1 MIMITRASARYVRVP
16 PRKAR
21 EVADLVRGQ
30 AVSRALAIMDYCPK
44 KAALV
49 IKKVLQSALANA
61 KAREKVDVERL
72 YVSAVAV
79 DEGPVL
85 KRFIPRAM
93 GRATPIRKRM
103 SHITIELDERP
114 EDKESAAVKKKKKE
128 KKNSKTSHKDTKTQR

>member
-1 MIMITRASARYVRVP
+1 M
-16 PRKAR
+16 
-21 EVADLVRGQ
+21 RGQ
-30 AVSRALAIMDYCPK
+30 AVSQALAIMDYCPK

-49 IKKVLQSALANA
+49 IRKVLQSALANA
-61 KAREKVDVERL
+61 KALEKVDVERL
-72 YVSAVAV
+72 YVAAIAV

-114 EDKESAAVKKKKKE
+114 VDRDLDAGKKKE
-128 KKNSKTSHKDTKTQR
+128 KKKTSKTSHQDSKAQR

>member
-1 MIMITRASARYVRVP
+1 MITRASARYVRVP

-72 YVSAVAV
+72 YVSMVAV

-103 SHITIELDERP
+103 SHITIELDERQK
-114 EDKESAAVKKKKKE
+114 EDDSATSKGRKTKRSGKEQKGKGKP
-128 KKNSKTSHKDTKTQR
+128 

>member
-1 MIMITRASARYVRVP
+1 MIMITKASARYVRVP

-72 YVSAVAV
+72 YVSVIAV

-103 SHITIELDERP
+103 SHITIELDERKK
-114 EDKESAAVKKKKKE
+114 EDDSATSKGIKTKKVKKVKKVK
-128 KKNSKTSHKDTKTQR
+128 